1 MERRLAA
8 IVIADVVGYSKLI
21 GLDETGTR
29 ARFRALQEEL
39 VGPSVSS
46 HGGRIIKTM
55 GDAFLLEFPS
65 AVEAVSC
72 AVEVQ
77 RELEAREADRDEN
90 QRIRFR
96 IGINVGDIIVEGDDI
111 HGDGVNIAARLE
123 ERSEPGGVLISGNV
137 HEQTVD
143 KLDVA
148 FDDMGEQEVK
158 NIARPV
164 RVWQWSPSG
173 HGAEVPTTIDVPL
186 PLPDKPSIAVLPFD
200 NMSGDPEQ
208 EYFSDGISEDLTTA
222 LSRFDGLF
230 VIARNSAFTY
240 KGQAV
245 DVQRVG
251 RELGVRYVLEGSVR
265 RAGDRVRVNAQ
276 LIEAEGNRHVWA
288 ERFGRQMDDVFEL
301 QDDIVAAIAA
311 TVGPEITV
319 AEIERARGKR
329 PDTLVAWDLYLR
341 ALAAFHKMTKDEIAQ
356 AISLLENAIKVEPDF
371 ASAYALLGLCQAQ
384 VGQHGWVQPVRQA
397 FEEARRLAEKAVQL
411 APASPETNQAL
422 AYVLVVNSEA
432 ERAITAARRA
442 VDLNPNYA
450 EAYSV
455 LGMAL
460 VFFGELQEGLTACR
474 RSARSSP
481 RDARGSHLYN
491 GLGHGYLML
500 GEYEQSIEAS
510 RMGLHHDP
518 ANYGLMVTLAASYAY
533 LGREAE
539 AKHSIEELLRFIPRY
554 NLRALSKNPMYVRPE
569 HVKKLVEGMSL
580 AGLPEE

>member
-137 HEQTVD
+137 HEQTLD
-143 KLDVA
+143 KLDVV

-173 HGAEVPTTIDVPL
+173 HDEVIPATIDVPL

-208 EYFSDGISEDLTTA
+208 DYFVDGMVEDILTT
-222 LSRFDGLF
+222 LSKIPALF
-230 VIARNSAFTY
+230 VIARNSSFQY
-240 KGQAV
+240 KGKSP
-245 DVQRVG
+245 DVRDVG
-251 RELGVRYVLEGSVR
+251 RELGVRYVVEGSVR
-265 RAGDRVRVNAQ
+265 KARNRVRVTAQ
-276 LIEAEGNRHVWA
+276 LVDCRDGRHVWA
-288 ERFGRQMDDVFEL
+288 ERYDGELEDVFDL
-301 QDDIVAAIAA
+301 QDRLTREIVTQLEVNLTEGEIISVWRERSGSPLVYEKFIKGRDLYKKISRQTHSQALRELEEALKINPNYTPAMVVLGYTLVDQARFGWEPDRDACFNAALAIADR
-311 TVGPEITV
+311 GLKINPDYGEIYSIVSYARSFQRRFDEAVEAAEKAV
-319 AEIERARGKR
+319 ALS
-329 PDTLVAWDLYLR
+329 PNHFPVFHM
-341 ALAAFHKMTKDEIAQ
+341 AAMTHI
-356 AISLLENAIKVEPDF
+356 
-371 ASAYALLGLCQAQ
+371 YAGNFLLGRDYEQQAGRLSPMDSEASLVDLARAQ
-384 VGQHGWVQPVRQA
+384 FHLEE
-397 FEEARRLAEKAVQL
+397 FEEARKTSEHVLNVMPRWVTAQTILLASL
-411 APASPETNQAL
+411 W
-422 AYVLVVNSEA
+422 
-432 ERAITAARRA
+432 R
-442 VDLNPNYA
+442 
-450 EAYSV
+450 
-455 LGMAL
+455 
-460 VFFGELQEGLTACR
+460 
-474 RSARSSP
+474 
-481 RDARGSHLYN
+481 
-491 GLGHGYLML
+491 
-500 GEYEQSIEAS
+500 
-510 RMGLHHDP
+510 
-518 ANYGLMVTLAASYAY
+518 
-533 LGREAE
+533 LGREKE
-539 AKHSIEELLRFIPRY
+539 AKKLTAAINRQYPKFSVGRWSRGWPYRNAEDLAALMDPLL
-554 NLRALSKNPMYVRPE
+554 E
-569 HVKKLVEGMSL
+569 
-580 AGLPEE
+580 AGLSE